1 MQLSQVHPSMTW
13 KADFIKTSIRIV
25 IILFINSGLLFFLI
39 YPLSWNNDGATPE
52 SSCENISNKDASS
65 RTRDAS
71 NIWLSYW
78 PDGIWAMVS
87 SSFTDLFLIQ
97 TRNKLC
103 LDIIRRIYFD
113 IITLNS
119 IRDNID
125 EFLHQNFKRIV
136 NVKEIDKVVKLVTVF
151 FSSASLDVM
160 MLLRLYPCGNS
171 S

>member
-1 MQLSQVHPSMTW
+1 
-13 KADFIKTSIRIV
+13 
-25 IILFINSGLLFFLI
+25 
-39 YPLSWNNDGATPE
+39 
-52 SSCENISNKDASS
+52 
-65 RTRDAS
+65 
-71 NIWLSYW
+71 
-78 PDGIWAMVS
+78 MVS

-151 FSSASLDVM
+151 FSSANLDVM

>member
-1 MQLSQVHPSMTW
+1 
-13 KADFIKTSIRIV
+13 
-25 IILFINSGLLFFLI
+25 
-39 YPLSWNNDGATPE
+39 
-52 SSCENISNKDASS
+52 
-65 RTRDAS
+65 
-71 NIWLSYW
+71 
-78 PDGIWAMVS
+78 MVS

>member
-1 MQLSQVHPSMTW
+1 
-13 KADFIKTSIRIV
+13 
-25 IILFINSGLLFFLI
+25 
-39 YPLSWNNDGATPE
+39 
-52 SSCENISNKDASS
+52 
-65 RTRDAS
+65 
-71 NIWLSYW
+71 
-78 PDGIWAMVS
+78 MVS

-160 MLLRLYPCGNS
+160 MLLRLYLCGNS

>member
-1 MQLSQVHPSMTW
+1 
-13 KADFIKTSIRIV
+13 
-25 IILFINSGLLFFLI
+25 
-39 YPLSWNNDGATPE
+39 
-52 SSCENISNKDASS
+52 
-65 RTRDAS
+65 
-71 NIWLSYW
+71 
-78 PDGIWAMVS
+78 MVS

-136 NVKEIDKVVKLVTVF
+136 NVKEIDIVAKLVTLF

-160 MLLRLYPCGNS
+160 MLFRLYPCGNS

>member
-1 MQLSQVHPSMTW
+1 M
-13 KADFIKTSIRIV
+13 
-25 IILFINSGLLFFLI
+25 
-39 YPLSWNNDGATPE
+39 
-52 SSCENISNKDASS
+52 
-65 RTRDAS
+65 
-71 NIWLSYW
+71 
-78 PDGIWAMVS
+78 
-87 SSFTDLFLIQ
+87 LFLIQ

-103 LDIIRRIYFD
+103 LDIIRRIYVD

>member
-1 MQLSQVHPSMTW
+1 M
-13 KADFIKTSIRIV
+13 
-25 IILFINSGLLFFLI
+25 
-39 YPLSWNNDGATPE
+39 
-52 SSCENISNKDASS
+52 
-65 RTRDAS
+65 
-71 NIWLSYW
+71 
-78 PDGIWAMVS
+78 
-87 SSFTDLFLIQ
+87 LFLIQ

-103 LDIIRRIYFD
+103 LDIIRRIYVD

-160 MLLRLYPCGNS
+160 KLLRLYPCGNS